1 MTSSWWAAAFFS
13 SRPGTPDPKKG
24 NPNTVYR
31 LDLATK
37 KLHQPLAWP
46 QVHMPNGIVAAP
58 DGKTLYL
65 IETHPDAKRNRNI
78 LAFDLAADGRL
89 SNRRTHI
96 NFYPGRS
103 GDGMCSDAMGYLYVA
118 AGLHQTR
125 KTSETLDTAR
135 AST

>member
-65 IETHPDAKRNRNI
+65 IEAHPGAKRNRNI

-103 GDGMCSDAMGYLYVA
+103 GDGMCIDAMGYLYVA